1 MRPFVRLAEPGD
13 LVGIL
18 ALYRELRPNDP
29 ELSRA
34 EGNSAVTRI
43 LSDGNIHLVV
53 CEHAGSLASTCMLAM
68 IPNLASGARPFGVIE
83 HVVALSEFRRQSLAR
98 LVLQFAL
105 DLRGRRTATRSS
117 CCPELSALRRIS
129 CMNPSV
135 SAGMSSG
142 DLWPSR
148 TARFRLE
155 SNARGQ
161 GRGQAPYTAV
171 SDAQEFELR

>member
-34 EGNSAVTRI
+34 EGNSAITRI

-68 IPNLASGARPFGVIE
+68 IQNLASGARPFGVIE
-83 HVVALSEFRRQSLAR
+83 HVVTLSEFRRQSLAR
-98 LVLQFAL
+98 VVLQFAL
-105 DLRGRRTATRSS
+105 DLAWSKNCYKVVLLSGAQRSEAHQPYESVGFRGDV
-117 CCPELSALRRIS
+117 E
-129 CMNPSV
+129 
-135 SAGMSSG
+135 
-142 DLWPSR
+142 
-148 TARFRLE
+148 
-155 SNARGQ
+155 RGFV
-161 GRGQAPYTAV
+161 AKPNCAV
-171 SDAQEFELR
+171 

>member
-34 EGNSAVTRI
+34 EGNSAITRI

-53 CEHAGSLASTCMLAM
+53 CEHAGGLASTCMLAM
-68 IPNLASGARPFGVIE
+68 IQNLASGARPFGVIE
-83 HVVALSEFRRQSLAR
+83 HVVTLSEFRRQSLAR

-105 DLRGRRTATRSS
+105 DLAWSKNCYKVVLLSGAQRSEAHQLYESVGFRGDV
-117 CCPELSALRRIS
+117 E
-129 CMNPSV
+129 
-135 SAGMSSG
+135 
-142 DLWPSR
+142 
-148 TARFRLE
+148 
-155 SNARGQ
+155 RGFV
-161 GRGQAPYTAV
+161 AKPNCAI
-171 SDAQEFELR
+171 